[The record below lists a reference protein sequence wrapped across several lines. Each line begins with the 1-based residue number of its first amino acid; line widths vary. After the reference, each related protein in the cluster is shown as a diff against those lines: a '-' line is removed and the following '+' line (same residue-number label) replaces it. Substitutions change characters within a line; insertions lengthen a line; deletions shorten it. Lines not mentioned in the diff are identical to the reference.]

1 MDLKEK
7 QRLRLAFLNEL
18 YESSQSEHDIPV
30 FGGDIAK
37 KIGLTDMNEAYGI
50 VKYLIG
56 EGLVIDG
63 NIISELPG
71 YVKIS
76 HYGIK
81 QVESANLYPDQP
93 TNHFLPMN
101 VLFVNNM
108 IGSSIQQGT
117 SHSHQSTSYSNAGTL
132 EDLSKFINEL
142 EAKFDQIILSEDSR
156 QELQSEIDTIKSQL
170 RSPKPK
176 ITIIKEIL
184 GSAKI
189 ILESAAGSAIGSQ
202 LALQIPVLIAALC
215 K

>member
-18 YESSQSEHDIPV
+18 YELSQDEHDMPI
-30 FGGDIAK
+30 FGGDIASR
-37 KIGLTDMNEAYGI
+37 IGMTDMNEAYGI

-56 EGLVIDG
+56 ERLVEDG
-63 NIISELPG
+63 DIISQLPG
-71 YVKIS
+71 YVKIT

-108 IGSSIQQGT
+108 IGSAIQQGT
-117 SHSHQSTSYSNAGTL
+117 TQSNQTITYTHSSSLRNLAEFVKQIESNF
-132 EDLSKFINEL
+132 EQISLSPDAL
-142 EAKFDQIILSEDSR
+142 

-176 ITIIKEIL
+176 TTIIKEVL
-184 GSAKI
+184 GSVQT
-189 ILESAAGSAIGSQ
+189 ILESATGGAIAYQ
-202 LALQIPVLIAALC
+202 LTQYIPALLATL
-215 K
+215 